1 MLDGASKQPT
11 GQPAGP
17 ADPVLIVTAD
27 PSLLAELQK
36 RLTQAGLTAQV
47 YGSADA
53 VRAAV
58 PKVPFRAAVIDLD
71 SLTPTVGLD
80 LIATLHR
87 SAPHAVQIAVTG
99 QPSYD
104 LAVLAMRSG
113 AMDVVLRTPEQLTY
127 LGRQLL
133 GLLRES
139 QLHSERRQLLSE
151 TAKLSEELLYKLT
164 DTARRIGELRA
175 LISNRSG
182 SPLPPEDEQA
192 TLLLVEE
199 DGWLSRALP
208 PLLPKTFRTTTMVS
222 GGETLDHASERQ
234 FDLAVV
240 KETLPDLPGRMVVRT
255 LSAQAPETLVLLY
268 APPLNKRP
276 GRIDRVE
283 GGRLIPLV
291 TELTT
296 PAQLADRLEEL
307 YQAQLA
313 RRRERR
319 YLAEFRAENYDL
331 LRRFQDL
338 RRRVREVEA
347 ETAAPQTPS
356 SGSASGKHSL

>member
-1 MLDGASKQPT
+1 MLDGAST
-11 GQPAGP
+11 QPAGL

-27 PSLLAELQK
+27 PSLLAELLP
-36 RLTQAGLTAQV
+36 RLTQAGLGTQTH
-47 YGSADA
+47 GSAESA
-53 VRAAV
+53 RTSGHKSAW
-58 PKVPFRAAVIDLD
+58 RAAVIDLD
-71 SLTPTVGLD
+71 SLTPAVGLD
-80 LIATLHR
+80 LIANLHR
-87 SAPHAVQIAVTG
+87 SSPHAVQVAVTNK
-99 QPSYD
+99 PSYD
-104 LAVLAMRSG
+104 LAVQAMRSG

-127 LGRQLL
+127 LGRQLV
-133 GLLRES
+133 GLLR
-139 QLHSERRQLLSE
+139 QTQILAERRQLLSE
-151 TAKLSEELLYKLT
+151 SAKLSEELLYKLT
-164 DTARRIGELRA
+164 DTARRVGELRA

-182 SPLPPEDEQA
+182 SPLPPEDDQA
-192 TLLLVEE
+192 HLLLVEE

-268 APPLNKRP
+268 APPAGKRP

-291 TELTT
+291 TEFHN
-296 PAQLADRLEEL
+296 PAQLSDRLEEL

-338 RRRVREVEA
+338 RRRVREVET
-347 ETAAPQTPS
+347 ENAALSPS
-356 SGSASGKHSL
+356 SKSVS

>member
-1 MLDGASKQPT
+1 MLEGAPKQPV
-11 GQPAGP
+11 GP
-17 ADPVLIVTAD
+17 ADSVLVVTAD
-27 PSLLAELQK
+27 PVLLAELQA
-36 RLTQAGLTAQV
+36 RLAQVGLTAV
-47 YGSADA
+47 
-53 VRAAV
+53 VHRAADSARAAL
-58 PKVPFRAAVIDLD
+58 PKTPWRAAVIDFG
-71 SLTPTVGLD
+71 SLTASVGLD

-87 SAPHAVQIAVTG
+87 TAPHAAQIAVIQ

-104 LAVLAMRSG
+104 LAVLAVRSG
-113 AMDVVLRTPEQLTY
+113 AVDVVLNNPEQIIY
-127 LGRQLL
+127 LARHLVAL
-133 GLLRES
+133 MRET
-139 QLHSERRQLLSE
+139 QGHAERRLLLSE
-151 TAKLSEELLYKLT
+151 SSKLSEELLYKLT
-164 DTARRIGELRA
+164 DTARRVGELRA

-192 TLLLVEE
+192 HLLLVEE
-199 DGWLSRALP
+199 DGWLTQALP
-208 PLLPKTFRTTTMVS
+208 PLLPKTFTTTTVVS
-222 GGETLDHASERQ
+222 GGEALDHASERQ

-255 LSAQAPETLVLLY
+255 LSAQAPETLVLLF

-291 TELTT
+291 AELSS
-296 PAQLADRLEEL
+296 PAQLADRLGEL

-338 RRRVREVEA
+338 RRRLREVEN
-347 ETAAPQTPS
+347 EHTAPTPPPF
-356 SGSASGKHSL
+356 KLPT

>member
-1 MLDGASKQPT
+1 MLDGASKQP
-11 GQPAGP
+11 AGP
-17 ADPVLIVTAD
+17 QDSVLVVTAD
-27 PSLLAELQK
+27 PALLADLQQ
-36 RLTQAGLTAQV
+36 RLAQSGLLAV
-47 YGSADA
+47 VHRSADS
-53 VRAAV
+53 VRAAF
-58 PKVPFRAAVIDLD
+58 PKANWRAAVIDLH

-80 LIATLHR
+80 LIATLRRHT
-87 SAPHAVQIAVTG
+87 PHLVQIAITT

-104 LAVLAMRSG
+104 LAVLAVRSG
-113 AMDVVLRTPEQLTY
+113 AMDVVLHTPEQLAY

-133 GLLRES
+133 GLLRETQIS
-139 QLHSERRQLLSE
+139 AERRQLLAE

-164 DTARRIGELRA
+164 DTARRVGELRA

-182 SPLPPEDEQA
+182 SPLPPEEEQA

-199 DGWLSRALP
+199 DGWLTRALP
-208 PLLPKTFRTTTMVS
+208 PLLPKMFKTTTVVS
-222 GGETLDHASERQ
+222 GGEALDRASERQ

-240 KETLPDLPGRMVVRT
+240 KESLPDLPGRMVVRT
-255 LSAQAPETLVLLY
+255 LSAQAPETLVLLLV
-268 APPLNKRP
+268 PPANRRP

-291 TELTT
+291 AELHA
-296 PAQLADRLEEL
+296 PAQLAERLGEL
-307 YQAQLA
+307 YHAQLA

-347 ETAAPQTPS
+347 ENAAATPPSAKS
-356 SGSASGKHSL
+356 SS

>member
-1 MLDGASKQPT
+1 MLDGASKQP
-11 GQPAGP
+11 GGAV
-17 ADPVLIVTAD
+17 DPVLIVTAD
-27 PSLLAELQK
+27 PELLAELQK
-36 RLTQAGLTAQV
+36 RLTQAGLGTQTH
-47 YGSADA
+47 GSAESA
-53 VRAAV
+53 RASAH
-58 PKVPFRAAVIDLD
+58 KSAWRGAVIDLD
-71 SLTPTVGLD
+71 SLKPTVGLD

-87 SAPHAVQIAVTG
+87 SSPHAVQVAVTSH
-99 QPSYD
+99 PSYD

-133 GLLRES
+133 LLLRDT
-139 QLHSERRQLLSE
+139 QILAERRQLLSE

-164 DTARRIGELRA
+164 DTARRVGELRA

-199 DGWLSRALP
+199 DGWLTRALP
-208 PLLPKTFRTTTMVS
+208 PLLSKPFRTTTMVS

-240 KETLPDLPGRMVVRT
+240 KESLPDLPGRMVVRT

-268 APPLNKRP
+268 APPINKRP

-291 TELTT
+291 AEFHN

-338 RRRVREVEA
+338 RRRVREVET
-347 ETAAPQTPS
+347 ETAAPPPP
-356 SGSASGKHSL
+356 GKSTS